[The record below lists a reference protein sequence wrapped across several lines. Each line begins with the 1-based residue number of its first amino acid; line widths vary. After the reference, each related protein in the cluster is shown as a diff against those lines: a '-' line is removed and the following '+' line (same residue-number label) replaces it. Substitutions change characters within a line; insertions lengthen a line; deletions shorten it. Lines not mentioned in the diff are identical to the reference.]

1 MSRILRRPMFRGGR
15 VDSRG
20 TGITSGLADGGRVGY
35 QQAGFVAPLYSASG
49 PVKSG
54 AQIRS
59 EAPGI
64 FGLKFKTPFL
74 SMKTPDVRFGSQ
86 GKINFGQSPRD
97 FAEALSEGSAY
108 REYLTPKEEE
118 FETEVTESGDVKF
131 KVDKDGN
138 RIPIDTTDLSLKET
152 IEKKRIEDVTSKD
165 PQGADLVDV
174 GLSKKSNLPGTD
186 IVSERA
192 GSKIIKKGKGLE
204 GVGTGDGS
212 DLDKLG
218 KNTEESTELTVK
230 DYIKMLGGDK
240 ARRRDLSDMLASASA
255 SFLGTGGVKEGFAE
269 FMAKQ
274 AASGPSRLEKIEQAA
289 ATLDIKDKIASKRA
303 KEALSQTLAAKAFG
317 IDYAIDA
324 QKAAENVKDMSFID
338 AAKYVAKDVY
348 KGNKRM
354 TSPAVIA
361 DTIRLKYQS
370 PVTKITKELDQIDT
384 TTLKDGFTVVVTSEG
399 VRVFFKQGDKIE
411 RQPALEIS

>member
-35 QQAGFVAPLYSASG
+35 NQGNLVAPLYSAV
-49 PVKSG
+49 PNYKSG
-54 AQIRS
+54 AQIKS

-74 SMKTPDVRFGSQ
+74 SMKTPENRFGGSL
-86 GKINFGQSPRD
+86 NFGQSPKD

-108 REYLTPKEEE
+108 REYLKPKEEE
-118 FETEVTESGDVKF
+118 FETEVTESGDIKF
-131 KVDKDGN
+131 KLDKDGN
-138 RIPIDTTDLSLKET
+138 KIPIDTTDLSLKET
-152 IEKKRIEDVTSKD
+152 IEKKRIEDITDKD

-174 GLSKKSNLPGTD
+174 GLSKKSDLPGTD

-192 GSKIIKKGKGLE
+192 ASKKIKKGEGLE
-204 GVGTGDGS
+204 GVGTGDES

-218 KNTEESTELTVK
+218 RNTEESTEFTVK

-255 SFLGTGGVKEGFAE
+255 AFLGTGSVKEGLAE

-303 KEALSQTLAAKAFG
+303 KEALNQTLAAKAFG

-324 QKAAENVKDMSFID
+324 QKAAENVSDMSFIN

-361 DTIRLKYQS
+361 DTIRLKYQA

-399 VRVFFKQGDKIE
+399 VRVFFKEGDKIE
-411 RQPALEIS
+411 RQPGLEIS

>member
-1 MSRILRRPMFRGGR
+1 MSRILRRPMFRGGPI
-15 VDSRG
+15 DSRG

-35 QQAGFVAPLYSASG
+35 EQAGFVAPLYSASG

-74 SMKTPDVRFGSQ
+74 SMKTPDVRFGSE
-86 GKINFGQSPRD
+86 GKIDFGQSPKD
-97 FAEALSEGSAY
+97 FASQLAEGTAY
-108 REYLTPKEEE
+108 RDYLESKSAPEE
-118 FETEVTESGDVKF
+118 FETEVSETGDVKF
-131 KVDKDGN
+131 KLDEKGEK
-138 RIPIDTTDLSLKET
+138 IPVEKEDLSLKET
-152 IEKKRIEDVTSKD
+152 IEKKRIEGITAKD
-165 PQGADLVDV
+165 TQGDQDEITKGVI
-174 GLSKKSNLPGTD
+174 LPGTN
-186 IVSERA
+186 VLEERA
-192 GSKIIKKGKGLE
+192 GSKVIKKGKGLE
-204 GVGTGDGS
+204 GVKTGTES

-240 ARRRDLSDMLASASA
+240 ARRRDLSDMLAGASA
-255 SFLGTGGVKEGFAE
+255 AFLGTGSVKEGFAE

-411 RQPALEIS
+411 RQPGLEIS

>member
-1 MSRILRRPMFRGGR
+1 MSRILRRPMFIGGR

-20 TGITSGLADGGRVGY
+20 TGITSGLANGGRVGY
-35 QQAGFVAPLYSASG
+35 QQGGKTGLDFLKQAFLG
-49 PVKSG
+49 PRFTDPNFQPPKLFPKGV
-54 AQIRS
+54 
-59 EAPGI
+59 GI
-64 FGLKFKTPFL
+64 
-74 SMKTPDVRFGSQ
+74 D
-86 GKINFGQSPRD
+86 FGQSPSD
-97 FAEALSEGSAY
+97 FASQLTEGTSY
-108 REYLTPKEEE
+108 RDYLENKSKPEK

-192 GSKIIKKGKGLE
+192 GSKKIKKGEGLE
-204 GVGTGDGS
+204 GVGTGDES

-218 KNTEESTELTVK
+218 RNTEESTEFTVK
-230 DYIKMLGGDK
+230 DYIQMLGGDK
-240 ARRRDLSDMLASASA
+240 ARLRDLSDMLAGASA
-255 SFLGTGGVKEGFAE
+255 AFLGTGSVKEGLAQ
-269 FMAKQ
+269 FMAQQ

-289 ATLDIKDKIASKRA
+289 ATLDIKDKIATKRA
-303 KEALSQTLAAKAFG
+303 KEALNQTLAAKAFG

-324 QKAAENVKDMSFID
+324 QKAAENVSDMSFID

-361 DTIRLKYQS
+361 DTIRLKYQA

-411 RQPALEIS
+411 RQPGLEIS

>member
-74 SMKTPDVRFGSQ
+74 SMKTPDVRFGGSL
-86 GKINFGQSPRD
+86 NFGQSPSD
-97 FAEALSEGSAY
+97 FASQLAEGTAY
-108 REYLTPKEEE
+108 REYLKPKEEK
-118 FETEVTESGDVKF
+118 FETEVTESGDIKF
-131 KVDKDGN
+131 KLDKDGN

-152 IEKKRIEDVTSKD
+152 IEKKRIEDITDKD

-192 GSKIIKKGKGLE
+192 ASKKIKKGEGLE
-204 GVGTGDGS
+204 GVGTGDES
-212 DLDKLG
+212 NLDKLG
-218 KNTEESTELTVK
+218 RNTEESTEFTVK

-255 SFLGTGGVKEGFAE
+255 AFLGTGSVKEGLAE

-303 KEALSQTLAAKAFG
+303 KEALNQTLAAKAFG

-324 QKAAENVKDMSFID
+324 QKAAENVSDMSFIN

-361 DTIRLKYQS
+361 DTIRLKYQA

-399 VRVFFKQGDKIE
+399 VRVFFKEGDKIE
-411 RQPALEIS
+411 RQPGLEIS

>member
-20 TGITSGLADGGRVGY
+20 TGITSGLAGGGRVGF
-35 QQAGFVAPLYSASG
+35 QNGG
-49 PVKSG
+49 KSG
-54 AQIRS
+54 LDFLKQAFLGPRFTDPNFQ
-59 EAPGI
+59 PPKLFPKGVGI
-64 FGLKFKTPFL
+64 
-74 SMKTPDVRFGSQ
+74 D
-86 GKINFGQSPRD
+86 FGQSPSD
-97 FAEALSEGSAY
+97 FASQLTEGTSY
-108 REYLTPKEEE
+108 RDYLENKSKPEK

-192 GSKIIKKGKGLE
+192 GSKKIKKGEGLE
-204 GVGTGDGS
+204 GVGTGDES

-218 KNTEESTELTVK
+218 RNTEESTEFTVK
-230 DYIKMLGGDK
+230 DYIQMLGGDK
-240 ARRRDLSDMLASASA
+240 ARLRDLSDMLAGASA
-255 SFLGTGGVKEGFAE
+255 AFLGTGSVKEGLAQ
-269 FMAKQ
+269 FMAQQ

-289 ATLDIKDKIASKRA
+289 ATLDIKDKISSKRA
-303 KEALSQTLAAKAFG
+303 KEALDQTLAAKAFG

-324 QKAAENVKDMSFID
+324 QKAAENVSDMSFID

-361 DTIRLKYQS
+361 DTIRLKYQA

-411 RQPALEIS
+411 RQPGLEIS

>member
-20 TGITSGLADGGRVGY
+20 TGITSGLANGGRVGY
-35 QQAGFVAPLYSASG
+35 QEGGKTGLDFLKQAFLG
-49 PVKSG
+49 PRFTDPNFQPPKLFPKGVGIDFGKSP
-54 AQIRS
+54 S
-59 EAPGI
+59 
-64 FGLKFKTPFL
+64 
-74 SMKTPDVRFGSQ
+74 
-86 GKINFGQSPRD
+86 D
-97 FAEALSEGSAY
+97 FASQLTEGTSY
-108 REYLTPKEEE
+108 RDYLENKSKPEK

-192 GSKIIKKGKGLE
+192 GSKKIKKGEGLE
-204 GVGTGDGS
+204 GVGTGDES

-218 KNTEESTELTVK
+218 RNTEESTEFTVK
-230 DYIKMLGGDK
+230 DYIQMLGGDK
-240 ARRRDLSDMLASASA
+240 ARLRDLSDMLAGASA
-255 SFLGTGGVKEGFAE
+255 AFLGTGSVKEGLAQ
-269 FMAKQ
+269 FMAQQ

-289 ATLDIKDKIASKRA
+289 ATLDIKDKIATKRA
-303 KEALSQTLAAKAFG
+303 KEALNQTLAAKAFG

-324 QKAAENVKDMSFID
+324 QKAAENVSDMSFID

-361 DTIRLKYQS
+361 DTIRLKYQA

-411 RQPALEIS
+411 RQPGLEIS

>member
-1 MSRILRRPMFRGGR
+1 MSRILRRPMFRGGPI
-15 VDSRG
+15 DSRG

-35 QQAGFVAPLYSASG
+35 EQAGFVAPLYSASG

-74 SMKTPDVRFGSQ
+74 SMKTPDVRFGGSL
-86 GKINFGQSPRD
+86 NFGQSPKD

-118 FETEVTESGDVKF
+118 FETEVTESGDIKF
-131 KVDKDGN
+131 KLDKDGN

-152 IEKKRIEDVTSKD
+152 IEKKRIEDITDKD

-174 GLSKKSNLPGTD
+174 GLSKKSDLSGTD

-192 GSKIIKKGKGLE
+192 ASKKIKKGEGLE
-204 GVGTGDGS
+204 GVGTGDES

-218 KNTEESTELTVK
+218 RNTEESTEFTVK

-255 SFLGTGGVKEGFAE
+255 AFLGTGSVKEGLAE

-303 KEALSQTLAAKAFG
+303 KEALNQTLAAKAFG
-317 IDYAIDA
+317 IDYTIDA
-324 QKAAENVKDMSFID
+324 QKAAENVSDMSFIN

-361 DTIRLKYQS
+361 DTIRLKYQA

-399 VRVFFKQGDKIE
+399 VRVFFKEGDKIE
-411 RQPALEIS
+411 RQPGLEIS

>member
-1 MSRILRRPMFRGGR
+1 MFRGGR
-15 VDSRG
+15 ADSRG

-35 QQAGFVAPLYSASG
+35 NQGNLVAPLYSAV
-49 PVKSG
+49 PNYKSG
-54 AQIRS
+54 AQIKS

-74 SMKTPDVRFGSQ
+74 SMKTPENRFGGSL
-86 GKINFGQSPRD
+86 NFGQSPKD

-118 FETEVTESGDVKF
+118 FETEVTESGDIKF
-131 KVDKDGN
+131 KLDKDGN

-152 IEKKRIEDVTSKD
+152 IEKKRIEDITDKD

-174 GLSKKSNLPGTD
+174 GLSKKSDLPGTD

-192 GSKIIKKGKGLE
+192 ASKKIKKGEGLE
-204 GVGTGDGS
+204 GVGTGDES

-218 KNTEESTELTVK
+218 RNTEESTEFTVK

-255 SFLGTGGVKEGFAE
+255 AFLGTGSVKEGLAE

-303 KEALSQTLAAKAFG
+303 KEALNQTLAAKAFG

-324 QKAAENVKDMSFID
+324 QKAAENVSDMSFIN

-361 DTIRLKYQS
+361 DTIRLKYQA

-399 VRVFFKQGDKIE
+399 VRVFFKEGDKIE
-411 RQPALEIS
+411 RQPGLEIS

>member
-20 TGITSGLADGGRVGY
+20 TGITSGLANGGRVGY

-49 PVKSG
+49 PYKSG
-54 AQIRS
+54 AQIKS

-74 SMKTPDVRFGSQ
+74 SMKTPENRFGGSL
-86 GKINFGQSPRD
+86 NFGQSPSD
-97 FAEALSEGSAY
+97 FASQLAEGTAY
-108 REYLTPKEEE
+108 REYLKPKEEE
-118 FETEVTESGDVKF
+118 FETEVTESGDIKF
-131 KVDKDGN
+131 KLDKDGN

-152 IEKKRIEDVTSKD
+152 IEKKRIEDITDKD

-174 GLSKKSNLPGTD
+174 GLSKKSDLPGTD

-192 GSKIIKKGKGLE
+192 ASKKIKKGEGLE
-204 GVGTGDGS
+204 GVGTGDES

-218 KNTEESTELTVK
+218 RNTEESTEFTVK

-255 SFLGTGGVKEGFAE
+255 AFLGTGSVKEGLAE

-303 KEALSQTLAAKAFG
+303 KEALNQTLAAKAFG

-324 QKAAENVKDMSFID
+324 QKAAENVSDMSFIN

-361 DTIRLKYQS
+361 DTIRLKYQA

-399 VRVFFKQGDKIE
+399 VRVFFKEGDKIE
-411 RQPALEIS
+411 RQPGLEIS

>member
-15 VDSRG
+15 ADSRG

-35 QQAGFVAPLYSASG
+35 NQGNLVAPLYSAV
-49 PVKSG
+49 PNYKSG
-54 AQIRS
+54 AQIKS

-74 SMKTPDVRFGSQ
+74 SMKTPENRFGGSL
-86 GKINFGQSPRD
+86 NFGQSPKD

-118 FETEVTESGDVKF
+118 FETEVTESGDIKF
-131 KVDKDGN
+131 KLDKDGN

-152 IEKKRIEDVTSKD
+152 IEKKRIEDITDKD

-174 GLSKKSNLPGTD
+174 GLSKKSDLPGTD

-192 GSKIIKKGKGLE
+192 ASKKIKKGEGLE
-204 GVGTGDGS
+204 GVGTGDES

-218 KNTEESTELTVK
+218 RNTEESTEFTVK

-255 SFLGTGGVKEGFAE
+255 AFLGTGSVKEGLAE

-303 KEALSQTLAAKAFG
+303 KEALNQTLAAKAFG

-324 QKAAENVKDMSFID
+324 QKAAENVSDMSFIN

-361 DTIRLKYQS
+361 DTIRLKYQA

-399 VRVFFKQGDKIE
+399 VRVFFKEGDKIE
-411 RQPALEIS
+411 RQPGLEIS

>member
-15 VDSRG
+15 ADSRG

-35 QQAGFVAPLYSASG
+35 QPGGQVTGLDFLKKAFLG
-49 PVKSG
+49 PRFTDPNFQPPKLFPKGVG
-54 AQIRS
+54 MN
-59 EAPGI
+59 
-64 FGLKFKTPFL
+64 FGLLPG
-74 SMKTPDVRFGSQ
+74 DY
-86 GKINFGQSPRD
+86 GKS
-97 FAEALSEGSAY
+97 LSEGSPY
-108 REYLTPKEEE
+108 REYLEQKSKPQE
-118 FETEVTESGDVKF
+118 FETEVSESGDVKF
-131 KVDKDGN
+131 KLDKDGK

-152 IEKKRIEDVTSKD
+152 IEKNRIEDITSKD
-165 PQGADLVDV
+165 PQGADLVDL
-174 GLSKKSNLPGTD
+174 GLAKKSDLPGTD

-192 GSKIIKKGKGLE
+192 ASKKIKKGKGLE
-204 GVGTGDGS
+204 GVGTGNES

-218 KNTEESTELTVK
+218 KNKEESTEFTIK
-230 DYIKMLGGDK
+230 DYIQMLGGDK

-255 SFLGTGGVKEGFAE
+255 AFLGTGSVKEGLAE

-303 KEALSQTLAAKAFG
+303 KEALNQTLAAKAFG

-324 QKAAENVKDMSFID
+324 QKAAENVSDMSFIN

-361 DTIRLKYQS
+361 DTIRLKYQA

-399 VRVFFKQGDKIE
+399 VRVFFKEGDKIE
-411 RQPALEIS
+411 RQPGLEIS

>member
-20 TGITSGLADGGRVGY
+20 TGITSGLANGGRVGY
-35 QQAGFVAPLYSASG
+35 QQGGKTGLDFLKQAFLG
-49 PVKSG
+49 PRFTDPNFQPPKLFPKGV
-54 AQIRS
+54 
-59 EAPGI
+59 GI
-64 FGLKFKTPFL
+64 
-74 SMKTPDVRFGSQ
+74 D
-86 GKINFGQSPRD
+86 FGQSTSD
-97 FAEALSEGSAY
+97 FASQLTEGTSY
-108 REYLTPKEEE
+108 RDYLENKSKPEK

-192 GSKIIKKGKGLE
+192 GSKKIKKGEGLE
-204 GVGTGDGS
+204 GVGTGDES

-218 KNTEESTELTVK
+218 RNTEESTEFTVK
-230 DYIKMLGGDK
+230 DYIQMLGGDK
-240 ARRRDLSDMLASASA
+240 ARLRDLSDMLAGASA
-255 SFLGTGGVKEGFAE
+255 AFLGTGSVKEGLAQ
-269 FMAKQ
+269 FMAQQ

-289 ATLDIKDKIASKRA
+289 ATLDIKDKIATKRA
-303 KEALSQTLAAKAFG
+303 KEALNQTLAAKAFG

-324 QKAAENVKDMSFID
+324 QKAAENVSDMSFID

-361 DTIRLKYQS
+361 DTIRLKYQA

-411 RQPALEIS
+411 RQPGLEIS

>member
-1 MSRILRRPMFRGGR
+1 MSRILRRPMFRGGPI
-15 VDSRG
+15 DSRG

-35 QQAGFVAPLYSASG
+35 EQAGFVAPLYSASG

-74 SMKTPDVRFGSQ
+74 SMKTPDVRFGSE
-86 GKINFGQSPRD
+86 GKIDFGQSPKD
-97 FAEALSEGSAY
+97 FASQLAEGTAY
-108 REYLTPKEEE
+108 RDYLESKSEPEE
-118 FETEVTESGDVKF
+118 FETEVSETGDVKF
-131 KVDKDGN
+131 KLDEKGN
-138 RIPIDTTDLSLKET
+138 KIPIEKKDLSLKET
-152 IEKKRIEDVTSKD
+152 IEKKRVEEATAKD
-165 PQGADLVDV
+165 TQGDQDEITKGVI
-174 GLSKKSNLPGTD
+174 LPGTN
-186 IVSERA
+186 VLEERA
-192 GSKIIKKGKGLE
+192 GSKVIKKGKGLE
-204 GVGTGDGS
+204 GVETGAES

-240 ARRRDLSDMLASASA
+240 AKRRDLSDMLAGASA
-255 SFLGTGGVKEGFAE
+255 AFLGTGSVKEGLAQ
-269 FMAKQ
+269 FMAQQ

-411 RQPALEIS
+411 RQPGLEIS

>member
-1 MSRILRRPMFRGGR
+1 MFRGGR

-20 TGITSGLADGGRVGY
+20 TGITSGLANGGRVGY
-35 QQAGFVAPLYSASG
+35 QQGGKTGLDFLKQAFLG
-49 PVKSG
+49 PRFTDPNFQPPKLFPKGV
-54 AQIRS
+54 
-59 EAPGI
+59 GI
-64 FGLKFKTPFL
+64 
-74 SMKTPDVRFGSQ
+74 D
-86 GKINFGQSPRD
+86 FGQSPSD
-97 FAEALSEGSAY
+97 FASQLTEGTSY
-108 REYLTPKEEE
+108 RDYLENKSKPEK

-192 GSKIIKKGKGLE
+192 GSKKIKKGEGLE
-204 GVGTGDGS
+204 GVGTGDES

-218 KNTEESTELTVK
+218 RNTEESTEFTVK
-230 DYIKMLGGDK
+230 DYIQMLGGDK
-240 ARRRDLSDMLASASA
+240 ARLRDLSDMLAGASA
-255 SFLGTGGVKEGFAE
+255 AFLGTGSVKEGLAQ
-269 FMAKQ
+269 FMAQQ

-289 ATLDIKDKIASKRA
+289 ATLDIKDKIATKRA
-303 KEALSQTLAAKAFG
+303 KEALNQTLAAKAFG

-324 QKAAENVKDMSFID
+324 QKAAENVSDMSFID

-361 DTIRLKYQS
+361 DTIRLKYQA

-411 RQPALEIS
+411 RQPGLEIS